1 MKPSSLRSKTGHVA
15 GAHRV
20 RPLVWLAAAIAA
32 VIASLSS
39 APLSAQT
46 AVTSPVGG
54 AVAGGAVAGGAAPW
68 RGDGFV
74 PGDLL
79 VITIWREPELSGSF
93 LVHEDGVVTLPM
105 LGRLRVEGIT
115 VAVLRDSLTRRYARD
130 LREPIITVEHRRRVF
145 VLGEVNQP
153 GLQTLDPTVSLA
165 GAVSLAGGAS
175 EGGDLRRL
183 KVVRDG
189 QVLATKLDPDS
200 PLGDLALRSGDQ
212 IHVGRRGW
220 FERNSTFMVSVV
232 LSAATV
238 FAALVR

>member
-20 RPLVWLAAAIAA
+20 RPLVWLAA

>member
-1 MKPSSLRSKTGHVA
+1 MVIALVLVTSAVTA
-15 GAHRV
+15 
-20 RPLVWLAAAIAA
+20 RPLVAQ
-32 VIASLSS
+32 S
-39 APLSAQT
+39 AG
-46 AVTSPVGG
+46 GG
-54 AVAGGAVAGGAAPW
+54 AGSVAPGAGAPW

-79 VITIWREPELSGSF
+79 VITIWREPELSGTF

-105 LGRLRVEGIT
+105 LGRLKVEGIT
-115 VAVLRDSLTRRYARD
+115 VAELRDSLMRRYARD

-165 GAVSLAGGAS
+165 GAVSLAGGSS

-189 QVLATKLDPDS
+189 KVLATKLDPDS
-200 PLGDLALRSGDQ
+200 PLGDLSLRSGDQ